1 MGLSVQEPRWGRY
14 VDSRLCVPGV
24 GLFVDKG
31 GTKARIGHIT
41 DYDLQRDPSISIVA
55 NDAPSPHSVKVEC
68 ARDFKIVNRVGS
80 RSRRGGPQD
89 TRSLDSQIDTRRTL
103 EEQLYPANQA
113 VLGHE
118 GVWERHNSVIFL
130 IREGVIVP
138 S

>member
-31 GTKARIGHIT
+31 SAKARIGHVAHNN
-41 DYDLQRDPSISIVA
+41 LQRDPSISIIA
-55 NDAPSPHSVKVEC
+55 NDAPASHCVEVEC

-89 TRSLDSQIDTRRTL
+89 TRSLDSQIDT
-103 EEQLYPANQA
+103 
-113 VLGHE
+113 
-118 GVWERHNSVIFL
+118 
-130 IREGVIVP
+130 
-138 S
+138 